1 MNYLVGCLD
10 PLTDAPHSSPNS
22 LLYFV
27 TKFVSSFLSKCSACT
42 RIEKVPIL
50 VKSLW
55 ILKPKSKVNPTPCRF
70 AMFCSVNNLSNLSGT
85 FPHLIIRVCSK
96 TKLELSLSV
105 INIGCLSNDDGEG
118 NENVTSY

>member
-1 MNYLVGCLD
+1 MH
-10 PLTDAPHSSPNS
+10 LTHLPIRYFI
-22 LLYFV
+22 LLL
-27 TKFVSSFLSKCSACT
+27 SSFRRTEKIEK
-42 RIEKVPIL
+42 IEKVPIL

-55 ILKPKSKVNPTPCRF
+55 ILKPKSKVNPTPCKF

-96 TKLELSLSV
+96 TKMELSLSV